1 VVGLSTVLAVLTIH
15 ALGAM
20 GSPCARPS
28 KDIRARIESALD
40 GIDEISHDALPLKVL
55 LRCASSKSY

>member
-1 VVGLSTVLAVLTIH
+1 MIN

-28 KDIRARIESALD
+28 KDIRARIESALYSFIVFVMIHD
-40 GIDEISHDALPLKVL
+40 CHDAFDALPLK
-55 LRCASSKSY
+55 ATKSA